1 MARKS
6 KSQESGTD
14 SVEQSSRNLWLEAH
28 QGQCEKRRRQRILL
42 ERSVVWILPGEQP
55 LRKMQGPAKIS
66 GVLMKV
72 FHQEPAENAAGQADS
87 RRNCDAQLHGE
98 FFRA

>member
-14 SVEQSSRNLWLEAH
+14 SVEQTSRNLWLQAH
-28 QGQCEKRRRQRILL
+28 QGQREKGRRQGILL
-42 ERSVVWILPGEQP
+42 ERSVVWIFAGEQP
-55 LRKMQGPAKIS
+55 LRKMQGPAEIS

-72 FHQEPAENAAGQADS
+72 LHQEPAEDAAGQADS
-87 RRNCDAQLHGE
+87 RRNCDAQLHEE